1 MEAYLGY
8 FLYVLSLLTV
18 GGIYAIF
25 ALGLNVQW
33 GFAGLFN
40 VGIVGFAAV
49 GAYTYAL
56 LTTAESTFHLG
67 GFGLPLPL
75 GMVAGM
81 VMAAFIAGLIGVIC
95 IRLRSDYLAIATIGI
110 AEIIKLVLK
119 NETQVTNGPR
129 GISKI
134 PRAWEHYSEERFYT
148 SWPLNW
154 FAEAKQWQAFFDG
167 LPSWWWQPCFA
178 TTILLIMYLVYRLL
192 ERARVSPWGRMMT
205 AIRENESAARAA
217 GKDVTRRRIEA
228 FVIGAAIMG
237 FAGALFAQHLRLIE
251 PTNTFDPAKVTF
263 LVWVMLILGGSGNNR
278 GAMVGAFLIWTIW
291 SASELLIG
299 GTISLIGS
307 IAEGLDTTA
316 LTTRAGFLRMMLIGI
331 FLQII
336 LQKFP
341 GGILP
346 EVRPASPH
354 RAKTSKSGTTGD
366 QT

>member
-1 MEAYLGY
+1 MEAYLGL
-8 FLYVLSLLTV
+8 FLYFLSLLTV

-56 LTTAESTFHLG
+56 LTTAQSTFHYG
-67 GFGLPLPL
+67 GLGLPLPR
-75 GMVAGM
+75 GMFFGMGASAIVA
-81 VMAAFIAGLIGVIC
+81 ALIGIIC

-110 AEIIKLVLK
+110 AEIIKLILK
-119 NETQVTNGPR
+119 NETEITNGPR
-129 GISKI
+129 GINKI
-134 PRAWEHYSEERFYT
+134 PRTWEHFSEERFYS
-148 SWPLNW
+148 SWPMSW
-154 FAEAKQWQAFFDG
+154 FNTPEGWEAFFDS
-167 LPSWWWQPCFA
+167 LPNWWWQPCFA
-178 TTILLIMYLVYRLL
+178 ATILLCMYIIYRLL

-217 GKDVTRRRIEA
+217 GKNVTARRVEA

-237 FAGALFAQHLRLIE
+237 FGGALFAQHLRLIE

-278 GAMVGAFLIWTIW
+278 GAMLGAFLIWTIW
-291 SASELLIG
+291 SASELFIG
-299 GTISLIGS
+299 YSINFIGYAFS
-307 IAEGLDTTA
+307 SFDTTI
-316 LTTRAGFLRMMLIGI
+316 LETRAGFLRMMLIGI
-331 FLQII
+331 LMQVI
-336 LQKFP
+336 LQRYP
-341 GGILP
+341 GGIIP

-354 RAKTSKSGTTGD
+354 KGQLNSGST
-366 QT
+366 QRE